1 MLSDRVQKLRL
12 PSVSDITS
20 ADSPVELS
28 WNLFLQ
34 TWEAARDDQH
44 QMDFEVQEDA
54 SSKLRKKKGRRR
66 KSVNVKHATSTED
79 DDDDEF
85 VEGFAG

>member
-1 MLSDRVQKLRL
+1 M
-12 PSVSDITS
+12 
-20 ADSPVELS
+20 ELC
-28 WNLFLQ
+28 WNLFLH

-54 SSKLRKKKGRRR
+54 SNRLRKKKGRRR
-66 KSVNVKHATSTED
+66 KSVPAKHGTSADD